1 MMMMV
6 VMVVVVVN
14 YLLLLLSPVFIQIP
28 CFLINIDGL
37 LRCQL
42 SCRKLNIAIQAVPEV
57 LRE

>member
-1 MMMMV
+1 MMVMV

-14 YLLLLLSPVFIQIP
+14 YLLLLSPVFIKIP